1 MTEQLPIEA
10 AEAGAA
16 GAPADVHLFQIVYS
30 AETLAG
36 LQPGFQPLDNLEN
49 PRPDW
54 YEYWPIRRYL
64 LTTPLDEAA
73 FYGFFSPRFPEKLGL
88 DHLGLRAFAAANG
101 GDADVLIFSP
111 QPDMGAL
118 FLNVFEQAETFD
130 PGMIATFEAVLTR
143 LGRPAALAG
152 MVMDSRQVAFSN
164 YILARPAFW
173 RAWLALNEAIF
184 ALAENPADPVGALLR
199 EATLYPG
206 AAERKVFLMERVASF
221 LLAET
226 PAWRS
231 RRCTPFRFAW
241 SATPLAARPLL
252 SVLSDAAK
260 LAYREL
266 GDPDYLA
273 AFAALREDFK
283 APGTADAAFAALR
296 GLPTS

>member
-1 MTEQLPIEA
+1 MTEQLRIEVPEAEA
-10 AEAGAA
+10 AA
-16 GAPADVHLFQIVYS
+16 APADVHLFQIVYS

-36 LQPGFQPLDNLEN
+36 LQPGFLPLDNLEN

-64 LTTPLDEAA
+64 LTRTLDENA

-101 GDADVLIFSP
+101 SDADVLIFSP

-130 PGMIATFEAVLTR
+130 PGMIAAFEAVLSR
-143 LGRPAALAG
+143 IGRPASLAG
-152 MVMDSRQVAFSN
+152 MVMESRQVAFSN
-164 YILARPAFW
+164 YFLARPAFW
-173 RAWLALNEAIF
+173 RDWLTLNEAIF
-184 ALAENPADPVGALLR
+184 ALAEDPADPVGALLR
-199 EATLYPG
+199 EGTLYPG
-206 AAERKVFLMERVASF
+206 AAQRKVFLMERTASY

-266 GDPDYLA
+266 GDPEYLA
-273 AFAALREDFK
+273 AFAALREEFK
-283 APGTADAAFAALR
+283 APGSGDAAFATLR
-296 GLPTS
+296 GTPAP